1 MRLYFNLNKITYLFR
16 MQALYL
22 CIACEEPFDVGMPI
36 PEDAIVFDGVITDE
50 PPPYYFVLSKP
61 STKLKYPENRSFDRI
76 NDAEIVIVD
85 LTTGIRDTLQNAKLT
100 GYQDFRFYDHYRD
113 KDVTVYMKWLP
124 GETPGGLYV
133 TNKIYGVENHTYEL
147 HIKYKGKEYTACE
160 RMVPKTPI
168 DKIVMKRIDTG
179 EGEPNET
186 PCISFY
192 NPPEEHNYYLLKT
205 DFCSSKVLRVAS
217 VYNLY
222 YGTTNSAGWPYSILD
237 DEYLAE
243 NVIDYVVSEGEQFV
257 LPNRPGFSYPV
268 SDSIW
273 IKMQSISENCY
284 QVFDQMIKQIRSDG
298 GTFSPRPTS
307 VKSNIDN
314 GAYGIFRVSAISEI
328 YFYKKHRI

>member
-1 MRLYFNLNKITYLFR
+1 

-179 EGEPNET
+179 YLVQSVRHILFQQDNE
-186 PCISFY
+186 
-192 NPPEEHNYYLLKT
+192 
-205 DFCSSKVLRVAS
+205 
-217 VYNLY
+217 
-222 YGTTNSAGWPYSILD
+222 
-237 DEYLAE
+237 
-243 NVIDYVVSEGEQFV
+243 
-257 LPNRPGFSYPV
+257 SYRICTYR
-268 SDSIW
+268 D
-273 IKMQSISENCY
+273 KKRRCY
-284 QVFDQMIKQIRSDG
+284 W
-298 GTFSPRPTS
+298 
-307 VKSNIDN
+307 KSNALRSHQPEKRIYQSRYPHHRNFTRYAVFTAPSSMQHTRKRQN
-314 GAYGIFRVSAISEI
+314 GYINGELLIVWRNSGT
-328 YFYKKHRI
+328 RC